1 MTYNFIILF
10 HFLNISIG
18 FTALVLFSR
27 RPSTVSTAIQKAFI
41 QQVLAYNIAILI
53 TAVSDFL
60 YFFFWKEVS
69 KNSVALGFLSI
80 INVSNLAIA
89 ILWCIAFA
97 IMTYKFLEIPFN
109 ERHRTVFKYLS
120 VVIVLFL
127 LYCIVTLLF
136 NISTQFFISASLI
149 SGYTIAAVILTY
161 SVFLYKKAASINNSG
176 RKNSLKLFSIIFI
189 FFSLCNIFIFINAY
203 PLHLVPGVII
213 KFSFCGLDLIF
224 NICTFL
230 WAFKYFHLLGT
241 PTESIKIENVSEEQL
256 AAKYQISKRELEV
269 IHLVCSGKSNKE
281 IADLLFISV
290 GTVKNHLYNIYAK
303 TGVKNRTQLAK
314 LFY

>member
-1 MTYNFIILF
+1 MTYSLIILF

-27 RPSTVSTAIQKAFI
+27 RPSTVSPAIQKAFI

-89 ILWCIAFA
+89 ILWCMAFA
-97 IMTYKFLEIPFN
+97 IMIYKFLEIPFD
-109 ERHRTVFKYLS
+109 RRYKTFFKYIAWT
-120 VVIVLFL
+120 IVLFL
-127 LYCIVTLLF
+127 IYCIITLLL
-136 NISTQFFISASLI
+136 NVYTQFFITASLI
-149 SGYTIAAVILTY
+149 SGYTIAVVILTY
-161 SVFLYKKAASINNSG
+161 SVFLYKKTESIENSG

-189 FFSLCNIFIFINAY
+189 FFSLCNLFIFINAY
-203 PLHLVPGVII
+203 PLHLVPGVIV

-241 PTESIKIENVSEEQL
+241 QTEPINIENVSEEQL
-256 AAKYQISKRELEV
+256 ITKYQISKRELEV
-269 IHLVCSGKSNKE
+269 IHLICAGKSNQE
-281 IADLLFISV
+281 IADLLFISI

-303 TGVKNRTQLAK
+303 IGVKNRTQLAK
-314 LFY
+314 LF